1 MRLNYI
7 ELKNY
12 RRFERVKLEL
22 PDGIIGIVGD
32 NGVGKSTLVESIAWA
47 LFGNQKDI
55 VRAGKE
61 SIRRD
66 GAKPNEPTS
75 VKLEFMFAGE
85 EYVVTR
91 EMSGKALSIEAT
103 LLVGGREMARGSK
116 EVSGYIEKKL
126 GMDYKSFFISV
137 FAKQKDLA
145 ALSSLTDSERRMTVL
160 RMLGIDRLDDIIDEA
175 GKTERLRREKVESS
189 RKALMDESGR
199 MRKDVLAERRHKLS
213 LDQEAAEKSVSSLR
227 EKQTT
232 IEKKEKETEQRY
244 TEISKKLNELRD
256 AKAKDQMNRDRLDSA
271 KKNMEQAES
280 NLREAEKAE
289 REIVGLESL
298 NDSIK
303 KEKEKHE
310 SLLSAKAEH
319 ERLVRLKEDRA
330 SLDKEIATIEREN
343 EKRTDEIKR
352 NADLS
357 DSVRENSKAIEN
369 AQKELTDLRGQQ
381 SELRAQTKSIK
392 ERVDTDEEHLKEIER
407 LGPDGVCPTC
417 ERPLK
422 EHQGKLSSKLAASI
436 EKSKKSLADL
446 ESHSKE
452 CERKLIEQAETLEA
466 LKRKSEA
473 LAKKVR
479 RFEQLETEQV
489 LAAKS
494 MKDLEAKR
502 RKSETEIEKAKSVIF
517 DKPELER
524 TVRSLEEYGKRRDA
538 LMGLAALA
546 RKAPDLK
553 KSFDKLNEEI
563 KKLEEAVQKSKMDP
577 AEIEILETTT
587 KELEVKKELLR
598 TEIKRIYESI
608 ITATKQKE
616 NIDSEMAALE
626 KELTSI
632 EETSRKLEGL
642 EKDLAYAVK
651 LQELMKEFK
660 VNLVAR
666 IIPTLSDIAST
677 LLSQLTEGRYN
688 SLTLDDG
695 YNIFIEDGGEKHIIE
710 RFSGGESDLANLC
723 LRLAVSRVIAERTGT
738 EGINLLVLDEIF
750 GSQDASRKRNL
761 MTSFNALS
769 KQFRQIFLIT
779 HVDDIREYLTSV
791 IEVRKDEAGTSHA
804 HLAQ

>member
-12 RRFERVKLEL
+12 RKFERVKLEL

-66 GAKPNEPTS
+66 GAKPNESTS

-91 EMSGKALSIEAT
+91 EMSGKALSIDAT
-103 LLVGGREMARGSK
+103 LLVGDREMARGSK

-175 GKTERLRREKVESS
+175 GKTERLRREKAESA
-189 RKALMDESGR
+189 RKTLMDESGR

-213 LDQEAAEKSVSSLR
+213 LDQGAAEKSVSSLR

-232 IEKKEKETEQRY
+232 IEKKEKETEQRHA
-244 TEISKKLNELRD
+244 EISRKLNELRD
-256 AKAKDQMNRDRLDSA
+256 ANAKDRMNRDRLDSA
-271 KKNMEQAES
+271 RKNMEQAES

-289 REIVGLESL
+289 REIIGLEPL
-298 NDSIK
+298 DDSIN

-310 SLLSAKAEH
+310 KLLSAKAEH
-319 ERLVRLKEDRA
+319 EKLVRLKEDRA
-330 SLDKEIATIEREN
+330 SLDKEIAAIEMEN
-343 EKRTDEIKR
+343 KKRAEEIKR

-357 DSVRENSKAIEN
+357 DSVRENSKAIEDV
-369 AQKELTDLRGQQ
+369 QKELADLRGQQ

-392 ERVDTDEEHLKEIER
+392 ERADTDEEHLKEIER

-422 EHQGKLSSKLAASI
+422 EHQEKLGRKLAASI
-436 EKSKKSLADL
+436 QKSKESLVNL
-446 ESHSKE
+446 ESNSKE
-452 CERKLIEQAETLEA
+452 CERKLAEQAEALES

-473 LAKKVR
+473 LAKKAR
-479 RFEQLETEQV
+479 RFEQLETEQA

-494 MKDLEAKR
+494 MRDLKAKR
-502 RKSETEIEKAKSVIF
+502 SKSEAEIEKAESVSF
-517 DKPELER
+517 DKTELER
-524 TVRSLEEYGKRRDA
+524 TVRSLEEYGKRRDS

-553 KSFDKLNEEI
+553 KAFDRLNEEI

-587 KELEVKKELLR
+587 RELEVNKELLR
-598 TEIKRIYESI
+598 TEVKRTYESI
-608 ITATKQKE
+608 ITATKHKE
-616 NIDSEMAALE
+616 NIDSEMSALE
-626 KELTSI
+626 KDLTSI
-632 EETSRKLEGL
+632 VETSRKLEGM

-651 LQELMKEFK
+651 LQELMREFK

-695 YNIFIEDGGEKHIIE
+695 YNIFIEDSGEKHILE

-738 EGINLLVLDEIF
+738 EGIDLLVLDEIF

-779 HVDDIREYLTSV
+779 HVDDIREHLTSV
-791 IEVRKDEAGTSHA
+791 IEVRKDEDGTSHA

>member
-7 ELKNY
+7 ELRNY
-12 RRFERVKLEL
+12 RRFEHVKLEL

-91 EMSGKALSIEAT
+91 EMSGKALSIDAA
-103 LLVGGREMARGSK
+103 LLVSGREMARGSK

-213 LDQEAAEKSVSSLR
+213 LDQEAAEKNVLSLR
-227 EKQTT
+227 EKQTA

-244 TEISKKLNELRD
+244 TEVSKKLKELRD
-256 AKAKDQMNRDRLDSA
+256 ANAKDQMNRDRLDSA
-271 KKNMEQAES
+271 KKNKEQAES

-303 KEKEKHE
+303 KEKKKHE
-310 SLLSAKAEH
+310 YLLSAKVEH

-343 EKRTDEIKR
+343 EKRTSEIKR

-357 DSVRENSKAIEN
+357 DSVRENSKVIED
-369 AQKELTDLRGQQ
+369 AQKELADLRGRQ
-381 SELRAQTKSIK
+381 SELHAQSKSIK
-392 ERVDTDEEHLKEIER
+392 EKVDTDEEHLKEIER

-417 ERPLK
+417 ERPLR
-422 EHQGKLSSKLAASI
+422 EHQGRLRSKLAASI
-436 EKSKKSLADL
+436 EKSKKSLVDL
-446 ESHSKE
+446 ESYSKE
-452 CERKLIEQAETLEA
+452 YERKLNEQAEALES
-466 LKRKSEA
+466 LKRRSEA

-479 RFEQLETEQV
+479 HFEQLKTEQEI
-489 LAAKS
+489 ASKS
-494 MKDLEAKR
+494 IKDLEAKR
-502 RKSETEIEKAKSVIF
+502 RKSETEIEKAESVSF
-517 DKPELER
+517 DESELER

-538 LMGLAALA
+538 LMGFAALA

-553 KSFDKLNEEI
+553 RSFERLHEEI
-563 KKLEEAVQKSKMDP
+563 KKLEEVIQKSKMDP

-587 KELEVKKELLR
+587 RELEIKKELLR
-598 TEIKRIYESI
+598 TEIKGIYESI
-608 ITATKQKE
+608 ITATRQKE

-626 KELTSI
+626 KDLTSI
-632 EETSRKLEGL
+632 EETSRKLEVM

-695 YNIFIEDGGEKHIIE
+695 YNIFIEDGGEKHILE

-791 IEVRKDEAGTSHA
+791 IEVRKDEEGTSHA